1 LKWFLFILLTT
12 LNDFFLPLLTYI
24 AFLCAA
30 AVHTSYGWNSPSV
43 SPQRTCTMRRE
54 MNIGSCSYY
63 RWVAQEL

>member
-1 LKWFLFILLTT
+1 
-12 LNDFFLPLLTYI
+12 LLTYI

-63 RWVAQEL
+63 RWVAQELEF